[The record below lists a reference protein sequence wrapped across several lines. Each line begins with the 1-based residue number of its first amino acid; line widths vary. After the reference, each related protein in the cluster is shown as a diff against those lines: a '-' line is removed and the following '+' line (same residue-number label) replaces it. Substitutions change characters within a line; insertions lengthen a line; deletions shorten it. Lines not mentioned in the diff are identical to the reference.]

1 MTYEE
6 RPLQPGQTST
16 LAIISLIAGILS
28 VICLILLCVPCLRI
42 LAILFGLA
50 AAIMGFI
57 SLRQIKNAEGAL
69 SGRGMAVAGLVTGL
83 VSLIGVIILLLIGIG
98 LSLPAFLIPFM
109 SGEYY

>member
-6 RPLQPGQTST
+6 KRLAPGQTST
-16 LAIISLIAGILS
+16 LAIISLIAGILA
-28 VICLILLCVPCLRI
+28 VFCLILLCVPCLRI

-69 SGRGMAVAGLVTGL
+69 TGRGMAIAGLITGL
-83 VSLIGVIILLLIGIG
+83 VSLISVAILILIGIG
-98 LSLPAFLIPFM
+98 LSLPAF
-109 SGEYY
+109 